1 MRSHAIACNIAF
13 VPFIACDKAG
23 GAVLGN
29 VVHPDDFKNDG
40 CSTMFII
47 VDGAGEAADEAE
59 EEASTVLPRLV
70 VVADSNRPPPP
81 PPWAEAAV
89 GSRGGGG
96 GGGGGGRDAKGTT
109 RGGAHDG
116 TEGGR
121 ESEEE
126 GEHVTRRET
135 VRRR

>member
-29 VVHPDDFKNDG
+29 VVHPEDFKNDG
-40 CSTMFII
+40 CSTTFII
-47 VDGAGEAADEAE
+47 VDVAGKAADEAE
-59 EEASTVLPRLV
+59 EEASTVLPRLI
-70 VVADSNRPPPP
+70 VVAGANRPPPP

-89 GSRGGGG
+89 GSRGGG
-96 GGGGGGRDAKGTT
+96 RDAEGTT

-116 TEGGR
+116 TEGGH

-135 VRRR
+135 VRQR